1 MTRTRT
7 AHRRLFSLVLVG
19 LLITTAAIAAP
30 RLPGFFTNNMVLQRE
45 IAVPVWGWADPGEVV
60 TVAFGG
66 QSVSATADAKGKWMA
81 KLAAMP
87 ASGEGRVLNVSSPGN
102 NPITVANVVVGE
114 VWICSGQSNMEWAL
128 NAVKNSKEEI
138 AAANY
143 PLIRHVKIGH
153 VTADVPLADVKSQWQ
168 ISSPGTAG
176 GFTAVGY
183 FFARKLHDELK
194 VPIGLIGSNWGGTRV
209 EPWTPP
215 VGFRSVPELADIAKR
230 VDATLPGTIGGQAS
244 YMQYLTDVENWLPK
258 AKTAVNHGEN
268 PAPCPTP
275 PRIGASHQ
283 DPTRIYNAM
292 IHPLVPYA
300 IRGAIW
306 YQGESNGGEGVSYF
320 HKKQALIGGWR
331 KLWNQGD
338 DATGPGQA
346 FPFYFVQLANFQK
359 ANDNPAGGDGWAKF
373 REAQRQCL
381 TIPNVGMAVITDIG
395 EARDIHPR
403 NKQDVGLRLALWA
416 LAKDYG
422 QKDLVYS
429 GPLYKS
435 HAVEGSAIRVRFDSA
450 GSGLMVGKKEGLS
463 PTAEDAAGSLKR
475 FAVAG
480 ADKQWHWADAVI
492 DGDSV
497 VVSSPDVAA
506 PVAVRYAFSMNPLGC
521 NLYNREGLP
530 ASPFRTDDW

>member
-1 MTRTRT
+1 MNRTRST
-7 AHRRLFSLVLVG
+7 RRHLFGLVLTG
-19 LLITTAAIAAP
+19 LLITTSVMATP
-30 RLPGFFTNNMVLQRE
+30 RLPGFFTSNMVLQRDM
-45 IAVPVWGWADPGEVV
+45 AVPVWGWADPGEVV
-60 TVAFGG
+60 TVAFGD
-66 QSVSATADAKGKWMA
+66 QSVTATADARGKWTV

-87 ASGEGRVLNVSSPGN
+87 ASGEGRVLKVSSPAGG
-102 NPITVANVVVGE
+102 PITLANVVVGE
-114 VWICSGQSNMEWAL
+114 VWICSGQSNMEWAM
-128 NAVKNSKEEI
+128 NAIKNSAQEI
-138 AAANY
+138 GSANT
-143 PLIRHVKIGH
+143 PLIRHAKIGH
-153 VTADVPLADVKSQWQ
+153 VTADLPQDNVGSQWQ
-168 ISSPGTAG
+168 VCSPGTAG

-183 FFARKLHDELK
+183 FFARKLHNELK

-230 VDATLPGTIGGQAS
+230 VDATLPQTIGGQAA
-244 YMQYLTDVENWLPK
+244 YMQYLGQVESWLPK
-258 AKTAVNHGEN
+258 ARTAVNHGEN
-268 PAPCPTP
+268 PAPCPQP

-306 YQGESNGGEGVSYF
+306 YQGESNGGEGISYY
-320 HKKQALIGGWR
+320 HKKKALIGGWR
-331 KLWNQGD
+331 RLWKQGD
-338 DATGPGQA
+338 
-346 FPFYFVQLANFQK
+346 FPFYLVQLANFQQP
-359 ANDNPAGGDGWAKF
+359 NDNPAGGDGWAKL

-435 HAVEGSAIRVRFDSA
+435 HAVEGKTIRVQFDSA
-450 GSGLMVGKKEGLS
+450 GSGLMVGRKKGLA
-463 PTAEDAAGSLKR
+463 PTAEDVGGKLKR
-475 FAVAG
+475 FAIAG
-480 ADKQWHWADAVI
+480 ADKAWHWADAVI
-492 DGDSV
+492 DGNSV
-497 VVSSPDVAA
+497 VLSSGNVAA
-506 PVAVRYAFSMNPLGC
+506 PVAARYAFSMNPEGA